1 MGPWVNELGLLTKF
15 WELNVIIG
23 TCSQTQVQDLEQKIE
38 SLKGVVDSLERQL
51 NAKVQSESELAQSLD
66 KTTRERNDA
75 VGDFN
80 IL

>member
-1 MGPWVNELGLLTKF
+1 M
-15 WELNVIIG
+15 IIG